1 MRQIKNLAKSLFSE
15 LHLFVDLHQNKG
27 RIATNPAPIA
37 CGWEVKTVPLH
48 PAIVMIALLF
58 IRLVVIIFKVKI
70 MLLDFQTT
78 VMLASVA
85 VATVLSIYT
94 LTQTNVR

>member
-1 MRQIKNLAKSLFSE
+1 MSGAAANSSRFTLHFSLLLSTF
-15 LHLFVDLHQNKG
+15 
-27 RIATNPAPIA
+27 A
-37 CGWEVKTVPLH
+37 
-48 PAIVMIALLF
+48 PAIVMIASLF
-58 IRLVVIIFKVKI
+58 IRLVVNRFKVKI

-85 VATVLSIYT
+85 VATVLSIFT